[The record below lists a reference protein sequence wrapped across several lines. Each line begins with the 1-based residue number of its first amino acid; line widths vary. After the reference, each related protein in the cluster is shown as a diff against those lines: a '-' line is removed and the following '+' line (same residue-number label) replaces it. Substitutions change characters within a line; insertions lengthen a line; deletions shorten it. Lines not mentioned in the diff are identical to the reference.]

1 MARIYYDKDADLKVL
16 KGKTVAVIGY
26 GIQGRGQA
34 LNLRDSG
41 VKVVVA
47 QRPGGPNYEL
57 AKQDG
62 FKPLAVADAAKQAD
76 LIILL
81 TQDMLQGQIY
91 RESIAPHLAAGKA
104 LGFSHGFSIL
114 YGLVKPP
121 KDVDV
126 MLIAP
131 KGPGSLLRSQFL
143 EGKGV
148 PALLA
153 VHQDA
158 SGQAKRL
165 ALAWAKGIG
174 ATRGGVL
181 ETTFKEETETDNFGE
196 QAVLCGGA
204 SALIKAGFETL
215 VEAGY
220 QPELAYFEVLHEL
233 KLITDM
239 IWAGGIQ
246 GMRKRVSDTAKW
258 GDIHCGPRV
267 IDPHVKEN
275 MRQLLRE
282 IQSGQFAKEW
292 IAEHEAGRANFT
304 RLMQQDNLHQ
314 VEVVGRQLRAM
325 MPWIAN
331 SSPRSTVHSPQ
342 TRAKGRAR
350 KRATVPT
357 RKRQRQARPG
367 VIERRAGATKTR
379 QRVSR

>member
-1 MARIYYDKDADLKVL
+1 MARIYYDKDAELSVL

-34 LNLRDSG
+34 LNLRESG
-41 VKVVVA
+41 VRVVVA
-47 QRPGGPNYEL
+47 QRPGGPNYTI

-62 FKPLAVADAAKQAD
+62 FAPVSVSDATAKADVV
-76 LIILL
+76 ILL
-81 TQDMLQGQIY
+81 TQDTLQAQIY
-91 RESIAPHLAAGKA
+91 REAIAPNLRAGKA

-121 KDVDV
+121 ATVDV
-126 MLIAP
+126 VMVAP

-148 PALLA
+148 PALVA

-158 SGQAKRL
+158 TGHAKRL

-174 ATRGGVL
+174 STRAGVL

-196 QAVLCGGA
+196 QAVLCGGV

-220 QPELAYFEVLHEL
+220 QPELAYFECLHEL

-258 GDIHCGPRV
+258 GDISRGPRV
-267 IDPHVKEN
+267 IDAHVKET

-282 IQSGQFAKEW
+282 IQSGEFAKEW
-292 IAEHEAGRANFT
+292 IAEHEAGRPTFK
-304 RLMQQDNLHQ
+304 RLMEQDDRHLIEQ
-314 VEVVGRQLRAM
+314 VGASLRAM
-325 MPWIAN
+325 MPWISAGKNQRSEVRGQKSEVRKGKSPKRN
-331 SSPRSTVHSPQ
+331 SR
-342 TRAKGRAR
+342 R
-350 KRATVPT
+350 
-357 RKRQRQARPG
+357 RQAHPG
-367 VIERRAGATKTR
+367 SGMYRRAGAAR
-379 QRVSR
+379 SRR

>member
-1 MARIYYDKDADLKVL
+1 MANIYYDKDADLAAL
-16 KGKTVAVIGY
+16 RSKTVAICGY

-47 QRPGGPNYEL
+47 QRPGGPNYTI
-57 AKQDG
+57 AKHDG
-62 FKPLAVADAAKQAD
+62 FKPVSVAEASAQAD
-76 LIILL
+76 IIISLV
-81 TQDMLQGQIY
+81 QDTLQSQIY
-91 RESIAPHLAAGKA
+91 RESIAPHLKAGKA
-104 LGFSHGFSIL
+104 LGFSHGFAIL
-114 YGLVKPP
+114 YKLIVPP
-121 KDVDV
+121 KHVDV
-126 MLIAP
+126 IMVAP
-131 KGPGSLLRSQFL
+131 KGPGSLLRSQFV

-148 PALLA
+148 PSLVA
-153 VHQDA
+153 VYQNA
-158 SGQAKRL
+158 TGQAKQT

-174 ATRGGVL
+174 STRAGVL

-239 IWAGGIQ
+239 FWAGGIQ

-267 IDPHVKEN
+267 IDAHVKES

-292 IAEHEAGRANFT
+292 IAEDAAGRPNFK
-304 RLMQQDNLHQ
+304 RLMAQDENHP
-314 VEVVGRQLRAM
+314 VEVVGRQLRSM
-325 MPWIAN
+325 MPWIGQSGKA
-331 SSPRSTVHSPQ
+331 PRVTSDKLPVTSKKRSVAKTAARRVARS
-342 TRAKGRAR
+342 RA
-350 KRATVPT
+350 
-357 RKRQRQARPG
+357 
-367 VIERRAGATKTR
+367 
-379 QRVSR
+379 

>member
-1 MARIYYDKDADLKVL
+1 MARIYYDRDADLKAL

-47 QRPGGPNYEL
+47 QRPRGPNYKV
-57 AKQDG
+57 AKPDG
-62 FKPLAVADAAKQAD
+62 FKPVSAAEATQVADL
-76 LIILL
+76 LIMLV
-81 TQDMLQGQIY
+81 QDTLHAQLF
-91 RESIAPHLAAGKA
+91 RESIAPHLRAGQA

-114 YGLVKPP
+114 YGLIKPP

-126 MLIAP
+126 IMVAP

-158 SGQAKRL
+158 SGKAKPL

-174 ATRGGVL
+174 SARAGVL
-181 ETTFKEETETDNFGE
+181 DTTFKEETETDNFGE
-196 QAVLCGGA
+196 QAVLCGGV

-220 QPELAYFEVLHEL
+220 QPELAYFECLHEL

-239 IWAGGIQ
+239 IYASGIQ

-258 GDIHCGPRV
+258 GDISRGPRV
-267 IDPHVKEN
+267 IDAHVKAT

-292 IAEHEAGRANFT
+292 VAEHEAGRPNFT
-304 RLMQQDNLHQ
+304 RLMQQDDKHLI
-314 VEVVGRQLRAM
+314 ERTGAQLRAM
-325 MPWIAN
+325 MPWIA
-331 SSPRSTVHSPQ
+331 SDHRPQ
-342 TRAKGRAR
+342 TADIR
-350 KRATVPT
+350 KRI
-357 RKRQRQARPG
+357 QGARPKTQG
-367 VIERRAGATKTR
+367 NAKRRPL
-379 QRVSR
+379 SRR

>member
-1 MARIYYDKDADLKVL
+1 MARIYYDKDADLKTL
-16 KGKTVAVIGY
+16 KGKTVAIIGY
-26 GIQGRGQA
+26 GIQGRGQG

-41 VKVVVA
+41 VKVVIG
-47 QRPGGPNYEL
+47 QRPGGPNYEQ

-62 FKPLAVADAAKQAD
+62 FKPVSAADAAKQGD
-76 LIILL
+76 VIIVL
-81 TQDMLQGQIY
+81 TQDTAQAQIY
-91 RESIAPHLAAGKA
+91 RELIALHVRPGKT

-114 YGLVKPP
+114 YGLIKPP
-121 KDVDV
+121 KSVDV
-126 MLIAP
+126 VMVAP

-148 PALLA
+148 PALVA

-158 SGQAKRL
+158 TGKAKQT

-174 ATRGGVL
+174 STRAGVL

-267 IDPHVKEN
+267 IDARVKEN

-282 IQSGQFAKEW
+282 IQSGEFAKAW
-292 IAEHEAGRANFT
+292 IAEHEAGRPNFT
-304 RLMQQDNLHQ
+304 RLMQQDDVHQ
-314 VEVVGRQLRAM
+314 IEQVGRQLRAM
-325 MPWIAN
+325 MPWIGD
-331 SSPRSTVHSPQ
+331 SSRQSAVGSRQKTKQ
-342 TRAKGRAR
+342 
-350 KRATVPT
+350 
-357 RKRQRQARPG
+357 RKRQTAR
-367 VIERRAGATKTR
+367 
-379 QRVSR
+379 SRT

>member
-1 MARIYYDKDADLKVL
+1 MAARIYYDKDADLSVL

-34 LNLRDSG
+34 LNLKDSG
-41 VKVVVA
+41 VKVIVA
-47 QRPGGPNYEL
+47 QRPGGPNYAI

-62 FKPLAVADAAKQAD
+62 FTPLSVVEAVKKADV
-76 LIILL
+76 ILVL
-81 TQDMLQGQIY
+81 TQDTAQAQIY
-91 RESIAPHLAAGKA
+91 RESIAPNLQPGKT

-121 KDVDV
+121 KDVNVV
-126 MLIAP
+126 MVAP
-131 KGPGSLLRSQFL
+131 KGPGSLLRSQFV

-148 PALLA
+148 PSLVA
-153 VHQDA
+153 VHQNA
-158 SGQAKRL
+158 TGTAKKI

-174 ATRGGVL
+174 STRAGVL

-215 VEAGY
+215 VEAGD
-220 QPELAYFEVLHEL
+220 QPELAYFECLHEL

-239 IWAGGIQ
+239 IWATGIQ

-267 IDPHVKEN
+267 IDAQVKER
-275 MRQLLRE
+275 MRQLLKE

-292 IAEHEAGRANFT
+292 IAEDQAGRPTFK
-304 RLMQQDNLHQ
+304 RLMQQDDEHPIEQ
-314 VEVVGRQLRAM
+314 VGRQLRSM
-325 MPWIAN
+325 MTWIG
-331 SSPRSTVHSPQ
+331 S
-342 TRAKGRAR
+342 AKPTAASKKTARVSAARRAR
-350 KRATVPT
+350 ARA
-357 RKRQRQARPG
+357 AR
-367 VIERRAGATKTR
+367 
-379 QRVSR
+379 

>member
-1 MARIYYDKDADLKVL
+1 MATIYYEKDADLKAL
-16 KGKTVAVIGY
+16 KGKRVAIIGY

-41 VKVVVA
+41 VKVLVA
-47 QRPGGPNYEL
+47 QRPGGPNYDL

-62 FKPLAVADAAKQAD
+62 FTPISAEAAAKRAD

-81 TQDMLQGQIY
+81 AQDTLQAQIY
-91 RESIAPHLAAGKA
+91 RESIAPHLRSGKA
-104 LGFSHGFSIL
+104 LGFSHGFAIL

-121 KDVDV
+121 KNVDV
-126 MLIAP
+126 VMVAP

-148 PALLA
+148 PALVA
-153 VHQDA
+153 VQQDA
-158 SGQAKRL
+158 TGKAKAL

-174 ATRGGVL
+174 STRAGVL

-196 QAVLCGGA
+196 QAVLCGGV

-258 GDIHCGPRV
+258 GDVHCGPRV
-267 IDPHVKEN
+267 IDARVKEA

-292 IAEHEAGRANFT
+292 VAEHEAGRPNFT
-304 RLMQQDNLHQ
+304 RLMQQDEQHQ
-314 VEVVGRQLRAM
+314 IEQVGRKLRAM
-325 MPWIAN
+325 MPWIAAQGQGARGVGRGQARTT
-331 SSPRSTVHSPQ
+331 PASTRQARV
-342 TRAKGRAR
+342 AR
-350 KRATVPT
+350 KRTV
-357 RKRQRQARPG
+357 AR
-367 VIERRAGATKTR
+367 
-379 QRVSR
+379 SRS